1 MAKPDKVEN
10 KIENKDQKVEKSSKK
25 VNKSSYSKKKK
36 TKKNILNGIAY
47 VQSTFN
53 NTIIS
58 IADTNGNVV
67 SWASA
72 GQKGFK
78 GSRKSTPY
86 AAQVAADSAAAKAL
100 EYGMK
105 TLSVEVKG
113 PGSGRETAL
122 RALQARGFKILS
134 IKDTT
139 PMPHNGTRP
148 PIKPSK
154 LDVKISEDLTK
165 ATIVAEPLE
174 KGYGLT
180 LGNSLRRILLSSI
193 RGAAVNSI
201 QIDGVLH
208 EFTSIKG
215 VREDVT
221 DIVLNVK
228 SLALKSLSE
237 GTKKLVLDAKGPGEI
252 KASDITPTADVEI
265 LNPDLVICNL
275 DEKTNFHM
283 EMNINTGKG
292 YVPAELNKP
301 EEPPLGLIA
310 IDSLYSPVKKVSYSV
325 STAREGKALDYDK
338 LTMIVETN
346 GSISAEDAVA
356 YSARIFQDQL
366 KMFVNFDEPVE
377 APIKEVSSEPEF
389 NKNLLRK
396 VDELEL
402 SVRSMNCL
410 KNDNI
415 IYIGDLV
422 QKSEGE
428 MLRTP
433 NFGRKSLNEIKE
445 VLTAMS
451 LYLGM
456 EIPNW
461 PPDNIAEMSKKLEE
475 AI

>member
-1 MAKPDKVEN
+1 MENTVINQNWKSLIKPGKLN
-10 KIENKDQKVEKSSKK
+10 IKSSE
-25 VNKSSYSKKKK
+25 
-36 TKKNILNGIAY
+36 
-47 VQSTFN
+47 
-53 NTIIS
+53 
-58 IADTNGNVV
+58 D
-67 SWASA
+67 
-72 GQKGFK
+72 
-78 GSRKSTPY
+78 KST
-86 AAQVAADSAAAKAL
+86 
-100 EYGMK
+100 
-105 TLSVEVKG
+105 
-113 PGSGRETAL
+113 
-122 RALQARGFKILS
+122 
-134 IKDTT
+134 TT
-139 PMPHNGTRP
+139 
-148 PIKPSK
+148 
-154 LDVKISEDLTK
+154 IS
-165 ATIVAEPLE
+165 AEPLE
-174 KGYGLT
+174 KGYALT
-180 LGNSLRRILLSSI
+180 IGNSLRRILLSSI
-193 RGAAVNSI
+193 QGSAITAI
-201 QIDGVLH
+201 KIDGVLH

-228 SLALKSLSE
+228 SLALKSSSE
-237 GTKKLVLDAKGPGEI
+237 GSKKLILDAKGPGEI
-252 KASDITPTADVEI
+252 KASNITPITDIEI

-275 DEKTNFHM
+275 DENTHFHM
-283 EMNINTGKG
+283 EMTVGNGKG
-292 YVPAELNKP
+292 YVSADLNKP
-301 EEPPLGLIA
+301 EEPPLGLIP

-338 LTMIVETN
+338 LTMEIETN

-366 KMFVNFDEPVE
+366 GMFVNFDEPQ
-377 APIKEVSSEPEF
+377 EVIVREKPSEPEF
-389 NKNLLRK
+389 NRNLLRK

-445 VLTAMS
+445 VLSGMS

-461 PPDNIAEMSKKLEE
+461 PPENIAELSKKLEE
-475 AI
+475 SI

>member
-1 MAKPDKVEN
+1 MEN
-10 KIENKDQKVEKSSKK
+10 AEINVKNWKS
-25 VNKSSYSKKKK
+25 
-36 TKKNILNGIAY
+36 L
-47 VQSTFN
+47 
-53 NTIIS
+53 
-58 IADTNGNVV
+58 
-67 SWASA
+67 
-72 GQKGFK
+72 
-78 GSRKSTPY
+78 
-86 AAQVAADSAAAKAL
+86 
-100 EYGMK
+100 
-105 TLSVEVKG
+105 
-113 PGSGRETAL
+113 
-122 RALQARGFKILS
+122 
-134 IKDTT
+134 
-139 PMPHNGTRP
+139 
-148 PIKPSK
+148 IKPGK
-154 LDVKISEDLTK
+154 LDINLSDDKSYAKI
-165 ATIVAEPLE
+165 IAEPLE

-193 RGAAVNSI
+193 RGTAVTAI

-228 SLALKSLSE
+228 SLALKSNSE
-237 GTKKLVLDAKGPGEI
+237 GSKKLILDAKGPGVI
-252 KASDITPTADVEI
+252 KASNITPVNEIEI

-275 DEKTNFHM
+275 DENTHFHM
-283 EMNINTGKG
+283 EMTVGNGKG
-292 YVPAELNKP
+292 YVSADLNKP
-301 EEPPLGLIA
+301 EEPPLGLIP
-310 IDSLYSPVKKVSYSV
+310 IDSLFSPVKKVSYSV

-338 LTMIVETN
+338 LIMEVETN
-346 GSISAEDAVA
+346 GSISAEDALA

-366 KMFVNFDEPVE
+366 SMFVNFDEPQ
-377 APIKEVSSEPEF
+377 EVAITETPKEPEF
-389 NKNLLRK
+389 NRNLLRK

-445 VLTAMS
+445 VLNTMS

-461 PPDNIAEMSKKLEE
+461 PPDNIAELSKKLEE
-475 AI
+475 NNY

>member
-1 MAKPDKVEN
+1 MEN
-10 KIENKDQKVEKSSKK
+10 LEINSK
-25 VNKSSYSKKKK
+25 N
-36 TKKNILNGIAY
+36 
-47 VQSTFN
+47 
-53 NTIIS
+53 
-58 IADTNGNVV
+58 
-67 SWASA
+67 W
-72 GQKGFK
+72 
-78 GSRKSTPY
+78 
-86 AAQVAADSAAAKAL
+86 KAL
-100 EYGMK
+100 
-105 TLSVEVKG
+105 
-113 PGSGRETAL
+113 
-122 RALQARGFKILS
+122 
-134 IKDTT
+134 
-139 PMPHNGTRP
+139 
-148 PIKPSK
+148 IKPSK
-154 LDVKISEDLTK
+154 LDVKLSDDKSYAKI
-165 ATIVAEPLE
+165 IAEPLE

-193 RGAAVNSI
+193 RGTAVTSI

-215 VREDVT
+215 IREDVT

-228 SLALKSLSE
+228 SLALKSSAQ
-237 GTKKLVLDAKGPGEI
+237 GNKKLILDAKGPGVI
-252 KASDITPTADVEI
+252 KASNIAPLADVEI

-275 DEKTNFHM
+275 DENTNFHM
-283 EMNINTGKG
+283 EMNVSSGKG
-292 YVPAELNKP
+292 YVPAVLNKP
-301 EEPPLGLIA
+301 EEPPLGLIP
-310 IDSLYSPVKKVSYSV
+310 IDSLFSPVKKVSYSI

-338 LTMIVETN
+338 LTMEIETN

-366 KMFVNFDEPVE
+366 GMFVNFDEPVE
-377 APIKEVSSEPEF
+377 VVVREKPTEPEF

-445 VLTAMS
+445 VLTGMS

-461 PPDNIAEMSKKLEE
+461 PPENIVELSKKLEE
-475 AI
+475 VI

>member
-1 MAKPDKVEN
+1 MEN
-10 KIENKDQKVEKSSKK
+10 
-25 VNKSSYSKKKK
+25 
-36 TKKNILNGIAY
+36 
-47 VQSTFN
+47 
-53 NTIIS
+53 
-58 IADTNGNVV
+58 
-67 SWASA
+67 
-72 GQKGFK
+72 
-78 GSRKSTPY
+78 
-86 AAQVAADSAAAKAL
+86 
-100 EYGMK
+100 
-105 TLSVEVKG
+105 
-113 PGSGRETAL
+113 
-122 RALQARGFKILS
+122 LQANNKNWKSL
-134 IKDTT
+134 
-139 PMPHNGTRP
+139 
-148 PIKPSK
+148 IKPAK
-154 LDVKISEDLTK
+154 LEVQLSDDKSYAKI
-165 ATIVAEPLE
+165 IAEPLE

-193 RGAAVNSI
+193 RGTAVTAI

-215 VREDVT
+215 IREDVT
-221 DIVLNVK
+221 DIVLNIK
-228 SLALKSLSE
+228 SLALKSSSE
-237 GTKKLVLDAKGPGEI
+237 GTKKLILDAKGPGEI
-252 KASDITPTADVEI
+252 KASDITPLPDIEI
-265 LNPDLVICNL
+265 LNPELVICNL

-283 EMNINTGKG
+283 EMNVNSGKG
-292 YVPAELNKP
+292 YVPSVMNKP
-301 EEPPLGLIA
+301 EDPPLGLIP
-310 IDSLYSPVKKVSYSV
+310 IDSLFSPVKKVSYSI

-338 LTMIVETN
+338 LTMEVETN

-366 KMFVNFDEPVE
+366 GMFVNFEEP
-377 APIKEVSSEPEF
+377 KEVIVRDQPAEPEF

-415 IYIGDLV
+415 VYIGDLV

-445 VLTAMS
+445 VLTGMS

-461 PPDNIAEMSKKLEE
+461 PPDNIIELSKKLEE
-475 AI
+475 TI

>member
-1 MAKPDKVEN
+1 MESVD
-10 KIENKDQKVEKSSKK
+10 
-25 VNKSSYSKKKK
+25 VNI
-36 TKKNILNGIAY
+36 KN
-47 VQSTFN
+47 
-53 NTIIS
+53 
-58 IADTNGNVV
+58 
-67 SWASA
+67 W
-72 GQKGFK
+72 
-78 GSRKSTPY
+78 
-86 AAQVAADSAAAKAL
+86 KAL
-100 EYGMK
+100 
-105 TLSVEVKG
+105 
-113 PGSGRETAL
+113 
-122 RALQARGFKILS
+122 
-134 IKDTT
+134 
-139 PMPHNGTRP
+139 
-148 PIKPSK
+148 IKPGK
-154 LDVKISEDLTK
+154 LDVQLSDDKSYAKI
-165 ATIVAEPLE
+165 IAEPLE

-193 RGAAVNSI
+193 RGAAVTSL

-215 VREDVT
+215 IREDVT

-228 SLALKSLSE
+228 SLALKSSSDNA
-237 GTKKLVLDAKGPGEI
+237 KKLILDVKGPGEI
-252 KASDITPTADVEI
+252 KASDITAVADIEI

-275 DEKTNFHM
+275 DENTNFHM
-283 EMNINTGKG
+283 EMTVATGKG
-292 YVPAELNKP
+292 YVPASMNKP

-310 IDSLYSPVKKVSYSV
+310 IDSLFSPVKKVSYTI

-338 LTMIVETN
+338 LTMEVETN

-366 KMFVNFDEPVE
+366 NMFVNFDEPQ
-377 APIKEVSSEPEF
+377 EVAVQETPSEPEF

-456 EIPNW
+456 EIPKW

-475 AI
+475 LS

>member
-1 MAKPDKVEN
+1 MEN
-10 KIENKDQKVEKSSKK
+10 
-25 VNKSSYSKKKK
+25 
-36 TKKNILNGIAY
+36 
-47 VQSTFN
+47 
-53 NTIIS
+53 
-58 IADTNGNVV
+58 
-67 SWASA
+67 
-72 GQKGFK
+72 
-78 GSRKSTPY
+78 
-86 AAQVAADSAAAKAL
+86 
-100 EYGMK
+100 
-105 TLSVEVKG
+105 VEVNNKNWK
-113 PGSGRETAL
+113 SL
-122 RALQARGFKILS
+122 
-134 IKDTT
+134 
-139 PMPHNGTRP
+139 
-148 PIKPSK
+148 IKPAK
-154 LDVKISEDLTK
+154 LEVKLNDDKSYAK
-165 ATIVAEPLE
+165 IVAEPLE

-193 RGAAVNSI
+193 RGTAVTAI

-215 VREDVT
+215 IREDVT

-228 SLALKSLSE
+228 SLALKSSSE
-237 GTKKLVLDAKGPGEI
+237 ENKKLILDAKGPGEI
-252 KASDITPTADVEI
+252 KASNITPVAGIEI

-283 EMNINTGKG
+283 EMNVGSGKG
-292 YVPAELNKP
+292 YASAVMNKP
-301 EEPPLGLIA
+301 EEPPLGLIP
-310 IDSLYSPVKKVSYSV
+310 IDSLFSPVKKVSYSV

-338 LTMIVETN
+338 LTMEVETN
-346 GSISAEDAVA
+346 GSISAEDALA

-366 KMFVNFDEPVE
+366 GMFINFDEPQ
-377 APIKEVSSEPEF
+377 EVIIRDKPSEPEF

-445 VLTAMS
+445 VLTGMS

-461 PPDNIAEMSKKLEE
+461 PPENIAEMSKKLEE

>member
-1 MAKPDKVEN
+1 MENISANDKNWKAMIKPTKLDIQLSE
-10 KIENKDQKVEKSSKK
+10 D
-25 VNKSSYSKKKK
+25 K
-36 TKKNILNGIAY
+36 TKAK
-47 VQSTFN
+47 
-53 NTIIS
+53 II
-58 IADTNGNVV
+58 
-67 SWASA
+67 
-72 GQKGFK
+72 
-78 GSRKSTPY
+78 
-86 AAQVAADSAAAKAL
+86 
-100 EYGMK
+100 
-105 TLSVEVKG
+105 
-113 PGSGRETAL
+113 
-122 RALQARGFKILS
+122 
-134 IKDTT
+134 
-139 PMPHNGTRP
+139 
-148 PIKPSK
+148 
-154 LDVKISEDLTK
+154 
-165 ATIVAEPLE
+165 AEPLE

-193 RGAAVNSI
+193 RGSAVTAV

-221 DIVLNVK
+221 DIVLNIK
-228 SLALKSLSE
+228 SLALKAQTE
-237 GTKKLVLDAKGPGEI
+237 VPKKLVLDVKGPGEI
-252 KASDITPTADVEI
+252 KANKITESSDIEI
-265 LNPDLVICNL
+265 LNPDLIICHL
-275 DEKTNFHM
+275 DENTKFHM
-283 EMNINTGKG
+283 ELTVNSGKG
-292 YVPAELNKP
+292 YVSAELNKP
-301 EEPPLGLIA
+301 EDPPLGLIA
-310 IDSLYSPVKKVSYSV
+310 IDALFSPVKKVSYSI

-338 LTMIVETN
+338 LTMEIETN

-356 YSARIFQDQL
+356 YGARIFQDQL
-366 KMFVNFDEPVE
+366 SMFINFNDP
-377 APIKEVSSEPEF
+377 KEVIIQEKATEPEF
-389 NKNLLRK
+389 NRNLLRK

-422 QKSEGE
+422 QKTEGE

-445 VLTAMS
+445 VLSGMS